1 MQKTILEILEKNNWK
16 VEELS
21 NTSKLTIYQL
31 AIKLEN
37 SKVDT
42 FIEISSEHCQ
52 LLIYTV
58 CPTNV
63 PENQRLRVS
72 EFITRVNRGLI
83 LGNFELDFED
93 GELRYKSSYVFDDTL
108 PNSEEIFLR
117 NLYATFNAMD
127 KYLPGVFAVV
137 FGNAIPFSVL
147 YQIDKITDPLLN

>member
-1 MQKTILEILEKNNWK
+1 MQKTILETLEKNNWK

-21 NTSKLTIYQL
+21 NTSKLTIYKL
-31 AIKLEN
+31 GIKLEN

-108 PNSEEIFLR
+108 PNSGEIFLR
-117 NLYATFNAMD
+117 NLYVTFNTMD
-127 KYLPGVFAVV
+127 KYLPGIFAVI
-137 FGNAIPFSVL
+137 FGNSNPHSV
-147 YQIDKITDPLLN
+147 IMKIEKVTDPSLN